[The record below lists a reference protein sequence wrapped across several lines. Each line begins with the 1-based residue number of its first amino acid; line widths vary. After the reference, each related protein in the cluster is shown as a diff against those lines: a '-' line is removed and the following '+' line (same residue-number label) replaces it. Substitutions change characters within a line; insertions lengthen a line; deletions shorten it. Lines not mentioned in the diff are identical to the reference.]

1 MWETGTVAL
10 LVRTET
16 GTVTMEIYMVVPQ
29 KIKLELL
36 CDMAIPLVLY
46 IQDNFKDSCRYLY
59 THVHSST
66 IHSNQKVE
74 VIQVSMMGEWM
85 NKCGISKQWNTVV
98 VQ

>member
-46 IQDNFKDSCRYLY
+46 I
-59 THVHSST
+59 
-66 IHSNQKVE
+66 
-74 VIQVSMMGEWM
+74 
-85 NKCGISKQWNTVV
+85 
-98 VQ
+98 

>member
-1 MWETGTVAL
+1 
-10 LVRTET
+10 
-16 GTVTMEIYMVVPQ
+16 MVVPQ

-36 CDMAIPLVLY
+36 RDMAIPLVLY

-59 THVHSST
+59 THVHNST

-74 VIQVSMMGEWM
+74 IIQVSMMDEWM
-85 NKCGISKQWNTVV
+85 NKCGITKQWNTVV